1 MTKPVPIAVLTIGN
15 IMLNII
21 NAELWKELNEE
32 REGRVIPELA
42 ELFGEFDFMANG
54 HMIIPI
60 ARNKFLTRRFL
71 VRQ

>member
-1 MTKPVPIAVLTIGN
+1 MTLK
-15 IMLNII
+15 II

-42 ELFGEFDFMANG
+42 DLFGEFDFFAVG
-54 HMIIPI
+54 DKFIPVP
-60 ARNKFLTRRFL
+60 RNRFLTRRFL